1 MMIALASQFHVYIQ
15 EKALVGAFSVIVK
28 LHLIFG
34 NLGLKLYQGPAAGVL
49 GPGGQEAGDP
59 GLGTQRHLPALLQV
73 SRTTIVG
80 ESAYFHSKAPLFR
93 EMSLVVDTSEDC
105 DNTFL

>member
-1 MMIALASQFHVYIQ
+1 M
-15 EKALVGAFSVIVK
+15 IVK

-34 NLGLKLYQGPAAGVL
+34 NLGLKLYRGPAAGVL

-73 SRTTIVG
+73 SRETIVG
-80 ESAYFHSKAPLFR
+80 ESAYFHSKTPLFR

-105 DNTFL
+105 DNTFFYI